1 MISPKKIGR
10 FLEIDENGF
19 ILPDVKL
26 EAIDPKWMSLVMFV
40 KNQILQTKKVSS
52 IYIRGSIPRGLA
64 QSGYSDADFL
74 CITEE
79 NLDHLDQHIN
89 EQCKVQFPFVR
100 GIELGSINQNQ
111 LKFIKPGRT
120 RPYLEMLL
128 KTQSLFLEGIDIC
141 KDIPSFRPDVEMVSH
156 VFNLKKEFEN
166 NDLHSEGDRKW
177 MSRRIVRSGL
187 EITLDR
193 SQNFTRDLYLCFEQF
208 VNYYPGKK
216 DIMYAALENS
226 LNGHI
231 DIKNFDELIHFLND
245 ESKRLIK

>member
-10 FLEIDENGF
+10 FLEVDENGF

-26 EAIDPKWMSLVMFV
+26 EAIDPQWMSLVTFV
-40 KNQILQTKKVSS
+40 KNEIVQTGKVSS

-64 QSGYSDADFL
+64 QNGYSDADFL
-74 CITEE
+74 CISEE
-79 NLDHLDQHIN
+79 NLDHLEKHIN

-100 GIELGSINQNQ
+100 GVELGVINQNK
-111 LKFIKPGRT
+111 LKYIKPGRT

-128 KTQSLFLEGIDIC
+128 KTQSLFLGGIDVC
-141 KDIPSFRPDVEMVSH
+141 RDILPFLPGVDVVSH
-156 VFNLKKEFEN
+156 VFILKKESEN
-166 NDLHSEGDRKW
+166 NDLHSEADRKW

-208 VNYYPGKK
+208 VSYYPDKR

-231 DIKNFDELIHFLND
+231 DIKNFDELIHFLD
-245 ESKRLIK
+245 EESKRLIK